1 VIAVM
6 AVIFNEMVGRV
17 QDRIQGWKVVS
28 R

>member
-1 VIAVM
+1 VL
-6 AVIFNEMVGRV
+6 AVIFNEMVARV